1 VLHQYGVQ
9 DRPLLSPRSFN
20 WLQESHKCVARGAYP
35 PRTAKSPGG
44 HMSASNPSACDIDP
58 STFAACET
66 HAGQLRK
73 RAASLPGPFDRALI
87 VVGRGAAL
95 LNPQAV
101 RAQSRHLASGP
112 ARWSLAHVHA

>member
-1 VLHQYGVQ
+1 
-9 DRPLLSPRSFN
+9 
-20 WLQESHKCVARGAYP
+20 
-35 PRTAKSPGG
+35 
-44 HMSASNPSACDIDP
+44 MSASNPSACDIDP

-112 ARWSLAHVHA
+112 ARWPLAHVHA

>member
-1 VLHQYGVQ
+1 MLHQYGVQ

-112 ARWSLAHVHA
+112 ARWPLAHVHA